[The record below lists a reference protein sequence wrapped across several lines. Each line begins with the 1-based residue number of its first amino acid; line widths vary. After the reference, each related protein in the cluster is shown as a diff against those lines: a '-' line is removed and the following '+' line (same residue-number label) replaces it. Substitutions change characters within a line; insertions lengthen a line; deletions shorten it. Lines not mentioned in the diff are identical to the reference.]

1 MGNTVADAAD
11 ALARALD
18 APGWLALGVLLHLA
32 NQVARG
38 RGWWAVLRP
47 AAGHD
52 PALRRRDAVAAW
64 MAGAAAAGVTFARGG
79 DAVRILLLLRR
90 VPKVPA
96 AVLAGTLVAEGAGEL
111 AGGLLLLPAALAL
124 GVVPAVP
131 AKAVAAAAGVAA
143 LALIV
148 AGVRRRRCVAASR

>member
-52 PALRRRDAVAAW
+52 PAPRRRPRPRPAPPRRGGRLDGRRRRGRSDARPRRRRRADP
-64 MAGAAAAGVTFARGG
+64 AAAAPR
-79 DAVRILLLLRR
+79 
-90 VPKVPA
+90 
-96 AVLAGTLVAEGAGEL
+96 AEGAG
-111 AGGLLLLPAALAL
+111 
-124 GVVPAVP
+124 
-131 AKAVAAAAGVAA
+131 
-143 LALIV
+143 
-148 AGVRRRRCVAASR
+148 